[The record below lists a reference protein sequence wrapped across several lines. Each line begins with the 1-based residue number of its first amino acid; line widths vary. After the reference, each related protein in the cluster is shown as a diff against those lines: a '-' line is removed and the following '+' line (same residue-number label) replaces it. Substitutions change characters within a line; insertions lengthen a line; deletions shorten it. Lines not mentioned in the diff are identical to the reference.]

1 MSAYALYAANLV
13 AIAVLT
19 FAVYLPRHRRR
30 DLVVAFLAV
39 NVGVLAVSA
48 ALAQSTIAAGLGLGL
63 FGVLSIIRLRSSEL
77 AQHEV
82 AYYFAALALGLIGGL
97 GTTSTGLGIG
107 LMAAIVLVV
116 AFADSPRLMRRLRQ
130 QVVVVDRA
138 FTDETALVA
147 HLERL
152 LGGRVH
158 SATVQRLDLVND
170 TTTVDV
176 RYAAGTLPASSG
188 EPMGATA
195 LPQPAAAPDRHAQ
208 SGDAQAGPARPAG
221 TRLPDAQRE
230 ALR

>member
-1 MSAYALYAANLV
+1 MSPYALYAADLV
-13 AIAVLT
+13 AILILT

-63 FGVLSIIRLRSSEL
+63 FGVLSIIRLRSTEL

-97 GTTSTGLGIG
+97 GTTSLGLGIG
-107 LMAAIVLVV
+107 LMAALVV
-116 AFADSPRLMRRLRQ
+116 VIAAADSPRLLHRLRQ

-138 FTDETALVA
+138 IADETALVA

-158 SATVQRLDLVND
+158 AVTVQRLDLVND

-176 RYAAGTLPASSG
+176 RFSAGAPPLVAPTTTATYAEPGTV
-188 EPMGATA
+188 
-195 LPQPAAAPDRHAQ
+195 R
-208 SGDAQAGPARPAG
+208 
-221 TRLPDAQRE
+221 
-230 ALR
+230 